1 MLSKSAFDAMLSVS
15 VLVVVALGWGGFA
28 LLRRGEDRRRAMLML
43 VAAAVLL
50 GNVLIWSWPS

>member
-1 MLSKSAFDAMLSVS
+1 MLSKSAFDAMLSIS

-28 LLRRGEDRRRAMLML
+28 LLRRGEDRRRAILML

>member
-15 VLVVVALGWGGFA
+15 AIVVIALVWGGFA
-28 LLRRGEDRRRAMLML
+28 LFRRGEDRRRATLML

>member
-15 VLVVVALGWGGFA
+15 VLVVVALGWGGFV
-28 LLRRGEDRRRAMLML
+28 LLRRGEDRRRAILML

>member
-1 MLSKSAFDAMLSVS
+1 MLSKSAFDAMLSIT

-28 LLRRGEDRRRAMLML
+28 LLRRGEDKRRAILML

>member
-28 LLRRGEDRRRAMLML
+28 LLRSGEDRRRAILML

>member
-28 LLRRGEDRRRAMLML
+28 LLRRGEDRRRAILML